1 MSSTTTTHS
10 PLLVSILLAS
20 GMAASSSFATMPM
33 PLAAV
38 RASSALVFGSLADP
52 EAAEMSGLAF
62 ADAEVVKAL
71 RLVEAGKAGEAVGG
85 LTKLIDSEELAT
97 TPRADELRLAVC
109 MIRVRTGEASKVK
122 DDLQRMASSV
132 PAKGGAAVPTASIAR
147 VLQKAADPK
156 VLGKAGDVTQRDAW
170 LKLLGTVRA
179 ECATAFE
186 KSSDELVKALKSEN
200 LGAIKSSA
208 AKSDP
213 AFADLAAITHDS
225 TETENV
231 AVARAAE
238 MRAPLENFGAKG
250 TEQSA
255 NIDKLRTEWREIGE
269 KRRAARDNGGKPQDF
284 IAPQKAKAAEVDAA
298 RAEYDAW
305 VDAAQPAF
313 AHYNQVQQQFGKA
326 IPKLSV
332 SVPRK

>member
-1 MSSTTTTHS
+1 MQSPTTRRFSSPAATLIALS
-10 PLLVSILLAS
+10 MA
-20 GMAASSSFATMPM
+20 AASSFASGPVS
-33 PLAAV
+33 LAAV
-38 RASSALVFGSLADP
+38 SASTALVYASLGDP

-71 RLVEAGKAGEAVGG
+71 TLVEAGKASEAIAS
-85 LTKLIDSEELAT
+85 LTTLIESKELEQS
-97 TPRADELRLAVC
+97 RRDELRLAVC
-109 MIRVRTGEASKVK
+109 MIRVRTGDASKVK

-156 VLGKAGDVTQRDAW
+156 VLGKAGDLTQREAW
-170 LKLLGTVRA
+170 HTLLGTVRT

-208 AKSDP
+208 AKSDA

-238 MRAPLENFGAKG
+238 MRAPLETFGAKG

-255 NIDKLRTEWREIGE
+255 HIDKLRTEWREIGE

>member
-1 MSSTTTTHS
+1 MSSTTTTRS
-10 PLLVSILLAS
+10 PLLASILLAS
-20 GMAASSSFATMPM
+20 GMAAASSFATGPM

-38 RASSALVFGSLADP
+38 RASSALVFGLLADP

-71 RLVEAGKAGEAVGG
+71 TLVEAGKVSEAISG
-85 LTKLIDSEELAT
+85 LTTLIDSKELAK
-97 TPRADELRLAVC
+97 TPRADELRLALC

-122 DDLQRMASSV
+122 DDLQRLASSV

-156 VLGKAGDVTQRDAW
+156 VLGKAGDLTQREAW
-170 LKLLGTVRA
+170 HKLLGTVRT

-208 AKSDP
+208 AKSDA

-238 MRAPLENFGAKG
+238 MRAPLETFGAKG